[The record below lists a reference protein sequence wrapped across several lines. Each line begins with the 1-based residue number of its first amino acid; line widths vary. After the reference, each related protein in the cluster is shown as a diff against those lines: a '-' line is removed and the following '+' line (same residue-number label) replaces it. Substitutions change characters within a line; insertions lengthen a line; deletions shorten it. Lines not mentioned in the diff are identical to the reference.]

1 LKNGE
6 VRNLRLLVRFRS
18 NGFGDP
24 NAEEKKSLK
33 DENFQ
38 VIGTDYAFIEFLKEV
53 LACSS

>member
-1 LKNGE
+1 

-24 NAEEKKSLK
+24 NAKDKKSLK